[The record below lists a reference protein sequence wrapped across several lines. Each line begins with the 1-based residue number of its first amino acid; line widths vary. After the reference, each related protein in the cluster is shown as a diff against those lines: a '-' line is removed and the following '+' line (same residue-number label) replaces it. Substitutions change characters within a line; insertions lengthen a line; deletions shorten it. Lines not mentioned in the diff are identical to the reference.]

1 MNTSRRIRRM
11 TRNKRAVAKL
21 NLTPLMDVF
30 TVLVFFLI
38 FNSATGEVLQQPKQI
53 TLPESVVEAKPR
65 ETVVIFVGKDEVLV
79 QGVPVARVADIQA
92 TENAEIEPIGVRLAE
107 LSESVIGLST
117 QAVAKSQEVTVLADK
132 SVPFSVLKK
141 IMATCTAR
149 GYTRVSLAVVQK
161 SAKGTEGHV

>member
-1 MNTSRRIRRM
+1 MARMKRRKSAIP
-11 TRNKRAVAKL
+11 KL
-21 NLTPLMDVF
+21 NLTSLMDVF

-38 FNSATGEVLQQPKQI
+38 FNSSATVETLQTPKQI

-65 ETVVIFVGKDEVLV
+65 ETVVIFVGKEEVLI

-92 TENAEIEPIGVRLAE
+92 AGNVEIEPIRVRLSE
-107 LSESVIGLST
+107 LSDSVIGLST
-117 QAVAKSQEVTVLADK
+117 QAVAESQEVTVLADK

-141 IMATCTAR
+141 VMATCTAQ

-161 SAKGTEGHV
+161 SDQPT